1 MYINLSSI
9 FIFPML
15 IYWNALR
22 TPGRSIIT
30 KKGDGSQVKE
40 STDSSTTIE
49 DDDVK
54 GRKVP
59 LFYVCISLLFSLS
72 LFLPSVSLSYDQK
85 LRRVFLATIISAVL
99 INRLIII
106 WQCEKQEYIN
116 RKIANLKLLLETD
129 EPTFV
134 SNKWMKS
141 SHVEIFGN
149 IYTQIRR
156 IIFYIITLTFPNFG
170 CRNEHL
176 SRADAFGVKIRVFEN
191 SDWIIIINIVAAVA
205 ELSPREMII

>member
-1 MYINLSSI
+1 MYVHTHVYQHLSST

-54 GRKVP
+54 GREIP
-59 LFYVCISLLFSLS
+59 LFFMYVCVSLFDFFSFPLFFFLFLS
-72 LFLPSVSLSYDQK
+72 LCLYDEK
-85 LRRVFLATIISAVL
+85 LRRVFLARQVFSVL

-106 WQCEKQEYIN
+106 WQCGKQEYIN
-116 RKIANLKLLLETD
+116 RKIA
-129 EPTFV
+129 FV
-134 SNKWMKS
+134 QSWS
-141 SHVEIFGN
+141 V
-149 IYTQIRR
+149 IRNGWADFR
-156 IIFYIITLTFPNFG
+156 I
-170 CRNEHL
+170 E
-176 SRADAFGVKIRVFEN
+176 
-191 SDWIIIINIVAAVA
+191 
-205 ELSPREMII
+205 